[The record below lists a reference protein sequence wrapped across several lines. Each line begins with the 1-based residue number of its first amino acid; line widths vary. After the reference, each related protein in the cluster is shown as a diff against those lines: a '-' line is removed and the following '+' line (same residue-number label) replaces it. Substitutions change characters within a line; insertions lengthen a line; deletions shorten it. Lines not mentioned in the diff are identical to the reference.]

1 MEQFGHVPLRLTNAL
16 NSWMLLTTIAMSDD
30 VSGSWDQS
38 QINPLFK
45 TNILRG
51 EPFLSVVGGWRYL
64 PVKEMNLSGR
74 GQFKKEP
81 LIDNRNRYM

>member
-1 MEQFGHVPLRLTNAL
+1 MEQFGHVPLRLTDAK
-16 NSWMLLTTIAMSDD
+16 NSQMLPTTIAMSDN

-51 EPFLSVVGGWRYL
+51 ERFLEDVGGRRYL

-74 GQFKKEP
+74 CQFKKRTA
-81 LIDNRNRYM
+81 IR